1 MRLRRRARLRRLEA
15 HLQSLID
22 FFAFHRELALAAVFI
37 AALAESLAL
46 VGTVLPGSTVVFAG
60 GMLIGLKAID
70 PWAVSVA
77 AVTGAI
83 LGDGIS
89 YRLGRRYKDAI
100 CATWPIRNHPEL
112 MARGQAYFAAH
123 GGKSVFLGRFFGPL
137 RAIVPIIAGMS
148 GMPAG
153 HFLAMNVL
161 SAFVWAAAHLVPGA
175 LFGASL
181 QLAGAVSARLV
192 ALVGLVVVGLWLIAQ
207 VVHLAVRVG
216 WPYVRLLQRRILIHA
231 QGRSGWLARLVL
243 PLVDPA
249 RRESVSLLV
258 AATLLIG
265 GTWLFLGVVEDV
277 VTRDSLVQVD
287 QSIYET
293 LQATRTGWF
302 DDVMIVLTELG
313 SAYVVIPVIVAA
325 ALWLAIVRRWQT
337 LGYWIAAVLF
347 AELLVIVLKF
357 GLDRARP
364 HTRYDLVDPYSF
376 PSGHAAMSI
385 VVYGFLAFLLAHGK
399 PGWQK
404 IALALPAASIAVLI
418 AFSRVYLG
426 AHWFSDDVAS
436 IGLGLAWIGLLCIAY
451 LNHVKERPQR
461 AVPMLVVVFATMTF
475 FGAAYGHRYH
485 ERDVARYAKPVMM
498 RTLTLDSWK
507 SGEWQTLPAARSEV
521 RGQGEEPFAIQWIA
535 AADDIARVL
544 EAAQWHVPPP
554 WKSKAALL
562 WFAPATPLA
571 ELPVLPKFHQ
581 GQPPAL
587 TFVRAVDPHHR
598 WVVRLWHAADV
609 KGMAS
614 SSSTPL
620 WIGFVTAER
629 AGTEFGLIAT
639 ARTTPDAAA
648 PLRALDDAIKGA
660 HTTSREQMRN
670 GTPVLM
676 VW

>member
-1 MRLRRRARLRRLEA
+1 M
-15 HLQSLID
+15 HG
-22 FFAFHRELALAAVFI
+22 ELALAAVFVS
-37 AALAESLAL
+37 ALAESLAL
-46 VGTVLPGSTVVFAG
+46 VGTVFPGSTVVFAG

-70 PWAVSVA
+70 PWAVSAA
-77 AVTGAI
+77 AVAGAI

-89 YRLGRRYKDAI
+89 YRLGRRYQQAI
-100 CATWPIRNHPEL
+100 CAMWPIRNHPEL
-112 MARGQAYFAAH
+112 IVRGQAYFAAH

-148 GMPAG
+148 KMPAG
-153 HFLAMNVL
+153 HFFAMNVL

-192 ALVGLVVVGLWLIAQ
+192 ALVGLIVAGLWLVVQ
-207 VVHLAVRVG
+207 VIRLVVRVG
-216 WPYVRLLQRRILIHA
+216 WPYVRLLQRRIVIHA
-231 QGRSGWLARLVL
+231 QNRSGWLARLVL

-258 AATLLIG
+258 AAMLLIG
-265 GTWLFLGVVEDV
+265 GAWLFLGVVEDV
-277 VTRDSLVQVD
+277 VTRDTLVQVD

-302 DDVMIVLTELG
+302 DDVMIVITELG
-313 SAYVVIPVIVAA
+313 SAYVVIPVIFAA
-325 ALWLAIVRRWQT
+325 ALWLAIARRWQT
-337 LGYWIAAVLF
+337 LAYWIAAVVF
-347 AELLVIVLKF
+347 AEVLVIALKY
-357 GLDRARP
+357 GLERARP
-364 HTRYDLVDPYSF
+364 ETRYELVDPYSF

-404 IALALPAASIAVLI
+404 IALALPAAGIAVLV

-426 AHWFSDDVAS
+426 AHWFSDVVAS

-451 LNHVKERPQR
+451 INHVKERPQR
-461 AVPMLVVVFATMTF
+461 SLPMLVVVFATMTF

-485 ERDVARYAKPVMM
+485 ERDLARYAKPVML
-498 RTLTLDSWK
+498 RTLTFESWK
-507 SGEWQTLPAARSEV
+507 DGEWQTLPAARSEV
-521 RGQGEEPFAIQWIA
+521 HGQREEPFAIQWVATA
-535 AADDIARVL
+535 ADIARVL
-544 EAAQWHVPPP
+544 EASQWHVPPA
-554 WKSKAALL
+554 WKSSAALL
-562 WFAPATPLA
+562 WFAPATLLA

-598 WVVRLWHAADV
+598 LVVRLWHAAEI
-609 KGMAS
+609 KGLAS
-614 SSSTPL
+614 SASVPL

-639 ARTTPDAAA
+639 ARTTPDAAM
-648 PLRALDDAIKGA
+648 PLRVLDDAIRVA
-660 HTTSREQMRN
+660 HTTSRQQKRN